1 MLGMLECPIDFPAAT
16 TLQEGGGGGEKT
28 KIAKT
33 EKTSLISTVSQLFLH
48 GIVDVKRLCLM
59 CEHCPPQH
67 KGSRPLLSQDSD
79 EKDDEEEIGDTEP
92 EVKVHKY
99 VIQAQVM
106 RDSWPLSKSAWEFI
120 AMLKNLDRLD
130 LEGKSPLCFVFRT
143 KQGSESK
150 QRCDK
155 AEKMATAKFLNQR
168 NEPSQERAG
177 QN

>member
-1 MLGMLECPIDFPAAT
+1 
-16 TLQEGGGGGEKT
+16 
-28 KIAKT
+28 
-33 EKTSLISTVSQLFLH
+33 
-48 GIVDVKRLCLM
+48 M

-130 LEGKSPLCFVFRT
+130 LEGKSPLCFVT
-143 KQGSESK
+143 KQGSE
-150 QRCDK
+150 
-155 AEKMATAKFLNQR
+155 
-168 NEPSQERAG
+168 
-177 QN
+177 